1 MYNMDISIFGYKIG
15 LEILILMGI
24 IYLILASHTLCG
36 CCNFYSLIEGM
47 DSGSN
52 MGTMGTGTM
61 GTGTMGTMGTGTMGT
76 MGTGTMGTTIGSGQI
91 KAKVQAKVQQAQN
104 NQAQM
109 TAGTSTTGESF
120 TGNVGTKKTT
130 GKKKEGFTGANI
142 NYGESSVYNLN
153 STPVDTSSWSAQNM
167 TVTAGQ
173 PLSAGV
179 KAFMAREPQ
188 PVPLPE
194 GEMLMFANTPFKPEC
209 CPNAYSTSTGCACM
223 TGNQYNYL
231 ITRGS
236 NNVPYSEY

>member
-47 DSGSN
+47 DTNGSSSN
-52 MGTMGTGTM
+52 GSSTNGSSTNGSSTM
-61 GTGTMGTMGTGTMGT
+61 
-76 MGTGTMGTTIGSGQI
+76 GSGQMAQQV

-104 NQAQM
+104 NMAQNNM
-109 TAGTSTTGESF
+109 AQSSVTSNEATPVTPTT
-120 TGNVGTKKTT
+120 TT
-130 GKKKEGFTGANI
+130 EGFTGANI

-153 STPVDTSSWSAQNM
+153 STPIDTSSWSAQNM
-167 TVTAGQ
+167 TVVPGQ
-173 PLSAGV
+173 PLSDGV
-179 KAFMAREPQ
+179 KAFLARQEQ

-209 CPNAYSTSTGCACM
+209 CPNTYSTSTGCACM